1 MTDADWRAFFT
12 ICARVLGS
20 GSRAAPQSQSWCA
33 WTTFESLQSQL
44 TYWTAGLPS
53 ASELTESHTTDGGT
67 WGQPFSYQDIAHIII
82 PKTFYWEL
90 QEGQAYEYGTR
101 QQDIHALS
109 VELQAAGLPHRKT
122 DLVLEVKLF

>member
-1 MTDADWRAFFT
+1 MTDANWRAFFT
-12 ICARVLGS
+12 ICARVLGL
-20 GSRAAPQSQSWCA
+20 GSSCAPKSQSWCA

-53 ASELTESHTTDGGT
+53 ANELTESHTTDGGT

-82 PKTFYWEL
+82 PKMFYWEL
-90 QEGQAYEYGTR
+90 QEGQVFKNGMQ
-101 QQDIHALS
+101 QQDIDALS

-122 DLVLEVKLF
+122 DLVLEIKLF